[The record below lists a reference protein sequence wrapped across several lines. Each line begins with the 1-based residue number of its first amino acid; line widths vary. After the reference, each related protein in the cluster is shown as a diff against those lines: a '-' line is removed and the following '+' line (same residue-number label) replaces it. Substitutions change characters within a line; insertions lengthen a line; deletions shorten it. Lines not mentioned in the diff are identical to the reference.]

1 MLQRR
6 ISDADAARA
15 FGEIVK
21 RLLDAK
27 FSNTAAMTSA
37 SR

>member
-1 MLQRR
+1 VFAVLMLQRR
-6 ISDADAARA
+6 ISDTDAAEA

-27 FSNTAAMTSA
+27 LTTL
-37 SR
+37 RQ